1 LFFDFWYLIYT
12 LINKKNKNMKRK
24 VKVKKINASITLEP
38 KVLEIVNS
46 NFSNR
51 SKFIENIII
60 EELCKNENNKEEL
73 KKIKIIL

>member
-1 LFFDFWYLIYT
+1 MKKKIT
-12 LINKKNKNMKRK
+12 NKK
-24 VKVKKINASITLEP
+24 ITTSITLG
-38 KVLEIVNS
+38 KKILGIVDN

-60 EELCKNENNKEEL
+60 EELCKNEEFKKEL

>member
-1 LFFDFWYLIYT
+1 
-12 LINKKNKNMKRK
+12 MKRK
-24 VKVKKINASITLEP
+24 IRIKKVNASITLDP

-51 SKFIENIII
+51 SNLIENIII
-60 EELCKNENNKEEL
+60 EELCKDEYFKEEL